1 MERPR
6 VYRSGREAQFMLRGC
21 EILILAGLSFGQL
34 TFGQYA
40 PQRPATQETGQQ
52 ALSPDQLD
60 NLIAPIALYPDTL
73 LSQVLAAST
82 YPLEIVEAQQWL
94 QQHPDLRN
102 GQLID
107 DARQTNW
114 DPSVQALVAFPDVL
128 AMLNRDVQ
136 WTTDLGNAFLGQ
148 QSDVL
153 DAIQRM
159 RAAARQNG
167 RLASTPQQVVSNDAQ
182 VDPRYG
188 QGAIQ
193 IQPAD
198 PQVMYVPAYNPEYIW
213 GPPPVGAYPALGY
226 PSDGYGLGFGVATL
240 IGSLFTGLLSFG
252 GWGWGVSWLTH
263 SLLLNGLFLS
273 HFGFGGGG
281 FGGGGFGYSAGFARS
296 YSGATVWAH
305 SPAHRLGVP
314 YSNESIAHRFGG
326 SYGVRSA
333 GSGGYRGAA
342 QPTGNWRS
350 FGFSDAGSY
359 GGRSQGSYESRG
371 AQAYGGSMGFRN
383 DARGYAAPAQSYR
396 GSYASPSGSSSY
408 RSYGSA
414 APSWSNSAPRG
425 SSQYSSQYS
434 SRSYAPSAPRS
445 SGHFSVPH
453 FSAPRSS
460 GSGHSSGHSSAGHSG
475 GHSGGG
481 HRR

>member
-1 MERPR
+1 MPR
-6 VYRSGREAQFMLRGC
+6 GR
-21 EILILAGLSFGQL
+21 EILILAGLSFAPSA
-34 TFGQYA
+34 FGQYA
-40 PQRPATQETGQQ
+40 PQPPATRQTGQQ

-73 LSQVLAAST
+73 LGQVLAAST

-94 QQHPDLRN
+94 QQHPGLQN

-107 DARQTNW
+107 AARQTNW

-128 AMLNRDVQ
+128 AMLNRDVR

-159 RAAARQNG
+159 RAAAQQNG
-167 RLASTPQQVVSNDAQ
+167 RLASTPQQVVSNGPQ
-182 VDPRYG
+182 VDPRYGQGYG

-198 PQVMYVPAYNPEYIW
+198 PQVMYVPTYNPAYIW

-226 PSDGYGLGFGVATL
+226 PPGGYGLGFGVATL

-281 FGGGGFGYSAGFARS
+281 FGGGFARS
-296 YSGATVWAH
+296 YSGASVWAH
-305 SPAHRLGVP
+305 NPAHRLGVP
-314 YSNESIAHRFGG
+314 YSNQSTARRFGG
-326 SYGVRSA
+326 SY
-333 GSGGYRGAA
+333 GYRGAA
-342 QPTGNWRS
+342 QPASNWRT
-350 FGFSDAGSY
+350 FGSSNAGSY
-359 GGRSQGSYESRG
+359 GAR

-396 GSYASPSGSSSY
+396 GSYPY
-408 RSYGSA
+408 
-414 APSWSNSAPRG
+414 SNSAPRA
-425 SSQYSSQYS
+425 SPQYSA
-434 SRSYAPSAPRS
+434 RSYAPSAPRS
-445 SGHFSVPH
+445 SGHVSAPH

-460 GSGHSSGHSSAGHSG
+460 GGGHSSGHSSKGHSG